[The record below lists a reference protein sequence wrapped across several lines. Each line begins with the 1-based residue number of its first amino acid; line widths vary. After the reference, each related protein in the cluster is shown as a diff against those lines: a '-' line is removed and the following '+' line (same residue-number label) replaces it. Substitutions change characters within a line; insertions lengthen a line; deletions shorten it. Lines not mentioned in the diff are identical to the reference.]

1 MRRLSPYMQVERS
14 KPERSWPAAQKIATC
29 CYCGT
34 RAALVLRGK
43 DRQELSC
50 SNCGAPLHDLKML
63 PKAVDRG
70 TARAATSTRP
80 KPKAVHPKQPHP
92 KARKVKKRSKR
103 KGIWRK
109 IVEEVWDEIED
120 IFD

>member
-1 MRRLSPYMQVERS
+1 MP
-14 KPERSWPAAQKIATC
+14 AQKIATC

-34 RAALVLRGK
+34 RAALVLRGAE
-43 DRQELSC
+43 RHELSC
-50 SNCGAPLHDLKML
+50 VSCGAPLHDLKML
-63 PKAVDRG
+63 PKRVSRG
-70 TARAATSTRP
+70 TARAATPTHP
-80 KPKAVHPKQPHP
+80 KPKAVHPNQPHP
-92 KARKVKKRSKR
+92 KPQKIKKRNKR

>member
-1 MRRLSPYMQVERS
+1 MTN
-14 KPERSWPAAQKIATC
+14 QKIATC

-43 DRQELSC
+43 DRHELAC

-63 PKAVDRG
+63 RRDHDGHAGLVKPSRVRG
-70 TARAATSTRP
+70 AP
-80 KPKAVHPKQPHP
+80 KPKHAPRKQ
-92 KARKVKKRSKR
+92 KKRKRRKSIKR
-103 KGIWRK
+103 KIF
-109 IVEEVWDEIED
+109 EEAWDILED